1 MAVTILR
8 YPGGLE
14 YPEFWKS
21 NVQGLTPTSSYTLSF
36 NEAADKFP
44 GLKYD
49 KGFTGALEQE
59 LVRQDPS
66 RWYYND
72 PTFNKLRQESDELSK
87 KIKTNDPNNYGWI
100 AYNDKSSNRATQ
112 EQLSDFA
119 RSVELGQQLAKY
131 YNNQLQP
138 PTQTT
143 APTQTSSSID
153 IKVVGP
159 ETPAP
164 IEEEPSTDI
173 ETTEPEATT
182 VSPETEKNLE
192 IVREQAATGNV
203 DSKQFL
209 DSYVADSESVVAQ
222 NQGPSTPVKYDE
234 GMKQYVPNPGAGRPG
249 EVRLKNPP
257 APLAQGPRG
266 ESVGEIAAEYPADRW
281 NRDDEVL
288 LRSLQRGEMG
298 RGPNIDKAI
307 QDLLRQKLKGAEAP
321 EMGPRGETVVAQ
333 ALPSGPRGM
342 DRPPGTYH
350 PSNIMPL
357 ITPGSRFS
365 DKEGYMIQDPFKNSP
380 QTGPG
385 LSERESRAVDV
396 AVRTPDEQKA
406 SQAFQSEYDPQKARA
421 AASAAKEYKKQSQTE
436 DPFRSSAFG

>member
-1 MAVTILR
+1 MAVTVFR

-21 NVQGLTPTSSYTLSF
+21 NIQGLTPTSSYTLSF
-36 NEAADKFP
+36 NEAAAKFP
-44 GLKYD
+44 GLKED
-49 KGFTGALEQE
+49 KGFKRALEQE

-66 RWYYND
+66 FWYYND
-72 PTFNKLRQESDELSK
+72 PEFNKLRQESDELSK
-87 KIKTNDPNNYGWI
+87 RIKTNDPNNYGWL
-100 AYNDKSSNRATQ
+100 AYNTKNSNFGTQ

-159 ETPAP
+159 EDSAP
-164 IEEEPSTDI
+164 IEKEPLTDL
-173 ETTEPEATT
+173 ETTESEATT

-209 DSYVADSESVVAQ
+209 DSYVAGSDSVVAQ

-249 EVRLKNPP
+249 QVRLKNPP
-257 APLAQGPRG
+257 FPLVQGPRG
-266 ESVGEIAAEYPADRW
+266 EAVGDVASIFPPAMSPAE
-281 NRDDEVL
+281 
-288 LRSLQRGEMG
+288 LQREIRSRGGANPGTKEYGEL
-298 RGPNIDKAI
+298 RDLQKEWI
-307 QDLLRQKLKGAEAP
+307 QRQKLKGAEAP
-321 EMGPRGETVVAQ
+321 FD
-333 ALPSGPRGM
+333 SGP
-342 DRPPGTYH
+342 DR
-350 PSNIMPL
+350 
-357 ITPGSRFS
+357 RFES
-365 DKEGYMIQDPFKNSP
+365 AVARA
-380 QTGPG
+380 G
-385 LSERESRAVDV
+385 LSERESRAADV
-396 AVRTPDEQKA
+396 AIRTSDEQKA

-421 AASAAKEYKKQSQTE
+421 AASAAKEYKKQSQAE
-436 DPFRSSAFG
+436 DPFKSNAFG

>member
-1 MAVTILR
+1 MAVTIFR

-49 KGFTGALEQE
+49 EGFKGALEQG
-59 LVRQDPS
+59 LVRQDS
-66 RWYYND
+66 SLWYYND

-87 KIKTNDPNNYGWI
+87 KIKINDPNNYGWL
-100 AYNDKSSNRATQ
+100 AYSYPDDTRATA
-112 EQLSDFA
+112 EQRSDFA
-119 RSVELGQQLAKY
+119 RVAELGQQLKKY

-138 PTQTT
+138 PTQTTASTQTT

-159 ETPAP
+159 EPSAP

-173 ETTEPEATT
+173 ETTEPEAPT

-209 DSYVADSESVVAQ
+209 DSYVAGSESTIAQ

-234 GMKQYVPNPGAGRPG
+234 HMRLFVPNPGAGRPG
-249 EVRLKNPP
+249 DVRLKNPP
-257 APLAQGPRG
+257 VKNSPSPLAQGPRG
-266 ESVGEIAAEYPADRW
+266 EQI
-281 NRDDEVL
+281 
-288 LRSLQRGEMG
+288 
-298 RGPNIDKAI
+298 
-307 QDLLRQKLKGAEAP
+307 
-321 EMGPRGETVVAQ
+321 VAQ

-385 LSERESRAVDV
+385 LSERESKAVDV
-396 AVRTPDEQKA
+396 ASRTPDEQKA

-421 AASAAKEYKKQSQTE
+421 AASAAKEYKKQSQAE